1 MSQHLVIKSADLVIP
16 PNRGEWDVRTVL
28 HTLPHGKG
36 WVFGLFTLEH
46 KDDSARERVA
56 HILRSHLE
64 HLAADLV
71 EETNVVRRFEQG
83 LSRVNRDLTR
93 AAKDTN
99 LNIDRF
105 DAVIGVL
112 SRGQIFLSGLGRLKA
127 IFLHKT
133 AERRYVI
140 YELDAQFQED
150 GQNSWDKPLVAVLDG
165 ELHPGDI
172 FYLATPI
179 SHQILSMNELQD
191 ILVTLPPAGALQ
203 RIRQY
208 LPTTDHFGGIAFHAM
223 EEEKPGVIRKSN
235 PINSLQEL
243 ENTKER
249 TANVLGDQQ
258 PDLVNTVKEVASGL
272 SKQLSSP
279 GMRGFTTT
287 LKRILGLII
296 RVLSNFATI
305 LATLFVKIRESVKN
319 RLAERR
325 TTKAMRHGVGRARVG
340 SRKPGMTSAAHSL
353 FTELTAPKKLA
364 LFGFMLV
371 MVIFGGVLFLRGGE
385 SEKER
390 SESNFAQSVK
400 IIEDDI
406 LAAEASLIYRNN
418 TEAQKSME
426 EAATALETL
435 PRDTNDH
442 TAEAERLTKEIAILQ
457 AKIRG
462 ITIVEPTVIA
472 DLRTVDAT
480 GSLLTATGTVQG
492 IIAIADNLNVYKL
505 DVLNRAWLKQELT
518 AGPISRVKA
527 STTLGNDVLTV
538 DATQQLAKA
547 DLTNLTFNTITSG
560 TNGMASIED
569 ITVYNDTLYALTGAS
584 QQIVKMRQQVPN
596 FEGGT
601 AWITAHDTDLTTA
614 RALTIDSNVYMLLG
628 NDVVKF
634 TSGREQDWQT
644 AVIDP
649 PLAQPTDIWTGTES
663 KYLYVLDPAEK
674 RVLVLVK
681 DTGAVQAQYV
691 ADAFSGATGFI
702 VEEAVSKI
710 TVITTTQALEFTPQ
724 HLIK

>member
-16 PNRGEWDVRTVL
+16 PNRGERDVRTVL
-28 HTLPHGKG
+28 HTLPQGKG

-56 HILRSHLE
+56 HILHSHLE
-64 HLAADLV
+64 HLAADLA

-83 LSRVNRDLTR
+83 LSRVNRDLSRT
-93 AAKDTN
+93 AKDTN

-112 SRGQIFLSGLGRLKA
+112 SRGQIFLSGIGRLKA

-140 YELDAQFQED
+140 YELDAQFQD
-150 GQNSWDKPLVAVLDG
+150 GEQNTWDKPLVAVLDG

-223 EEEKPGVIRKSN
+223 EEEKIGVVRKSN

-272 SKQLSSP
+272 SKQLASP
-279 GMRGFTTT
+279 GMRGVQAT
-287 LKRILGLII
+287 LKRGLSLVV
-296 RVLSNFATI
+296 RALSGIASL
-305 LATLFVKIRESVKN
+305 LASGFVKLRDSIKN
-319 RLAERR
+319 RLADRR
-325 TTKAMRHGVGRARVG
+325 TTKAMRHGVGRMRTHPG
-340 SRKPGMTSAAHSL
+340 KPGMTNAARSL
-353 FTELTAPKKLA
+353 MTELTAPKKLA
-364 LFGFMLV
+364 LFGFMLI
-371 MVIFGGVLFLRGGE
+371 MVLFGGVLFLRNGE
-385 SEKER
+385 SDKEKAETA
-390 SESNFAQSVK
+390 FASSVK
-400 IIEDDI
+400 TIEDDI

-418 TEAQKSME
+418 LEAQKSME
-426 EAATALETL
+426 EAATSLETL

-442 TAEAERLTKEIAILQ
+442 SAEVDRLAKEISVLQ

-462 ITIVEPTVIA
+462 ITIIEPTQIA
-472 DLRTVDAT
+472 DLRTIDAT
-480 GSLLTATGTVQG
+480 GSLLTATGTVNG
-492 IIAIADNLNVYKL
+492 IVAIADNLNVYRL
-505 DVLNRAWLKQELT
+505 DVINHAWLKQDLV
-518 AGPISRVKA
+518 AGPISRVKS
-527 STTLGNDVLTV
+527 STTLGGDALTV

-560 TNGMASIED
+560 TNGMASVED

-584 QQIVKMRQQVPN
+584 QQIVKMRQQSPN

-601 AWITAHDTDLTTA
+601 AWITAHDTDLTSA
-614 RALTIDSNVYMLLG
+614 RALTIDSNVYVLLANG
-628 NDVVKF
+628 IVKF

-644 AVIDP
+644 AIIDP
-649 PLAQPTDIWTGTES
+649 PLTQPTDIWTSTES
-663 KYLYVLDPAEK
+663 KYLYVLDPTEK
-674 RVLVLVK
+674 RVLVLIK
-681 DTGAVQAQYV
+681 DSGAVQAQYV
-691 ADAFSGATGFI
+691 TEAFSNATGFI
-702 VEEAVSKI
+702 VEEATSKI
-710 TVITTTQALEFTPQ
+710 TVITATQALEFTPQ